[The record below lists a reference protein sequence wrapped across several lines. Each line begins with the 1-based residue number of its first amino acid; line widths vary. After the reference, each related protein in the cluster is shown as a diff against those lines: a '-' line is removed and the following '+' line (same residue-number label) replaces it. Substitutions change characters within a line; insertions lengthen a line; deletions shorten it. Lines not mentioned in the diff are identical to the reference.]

1 MQGHGGDVSYHRMD
15 EWTVFEC
22 HIPNAIAVIHRAPEP
37 NLDEPKTSPKSPKYV
52 KVAVCIEPEAE
63 NLRLI
68 EMLLAENFEGIKFTE
83 VRGEADLVIS
93 NSEDIMIEVLESDSQ
108 EYFSVASFK
117 DTSRMFEILKRK
129 LGSNPS

>member
-1 MQGHGGDVSYHRMD
+1 
-15 EWTVFEC
+15 
-22 HIPNAIAVIHRAPEP
+22 
-37 NLDEPKTSPKSPKYV
+37 
-52 KVAVCIEPEAE
+52 
-63 NLRLI
+63 
-68 EMLLAENFEGIKFTE
+68 MLLAENFEGIKFTE